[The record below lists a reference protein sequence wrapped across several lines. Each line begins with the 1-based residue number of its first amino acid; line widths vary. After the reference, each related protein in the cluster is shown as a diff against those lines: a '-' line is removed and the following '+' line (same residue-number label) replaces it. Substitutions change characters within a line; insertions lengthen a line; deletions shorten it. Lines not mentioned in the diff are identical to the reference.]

1 LSDIRFIGLFGFF
14 GLVGMIGFFS
24 PVPIQRPGGMVR
36 LLGLIGLLG
45 FSGFCNPW
53 LGACGGFGAFGL
65 WNHERRG
72 FARLAWLGLAGPV
85 GLAVGLA
92 IRYLS

>member
-1 LSDIRFIGLFGFF
+1 MHDVRVIGLFGLF
-14 GLVGMIGFFS
+14 GLPGMIGFFS
-24 PVPIQRPGGMVR
+24 PVPITRPGGLVR

-65 WNHERRG
+65 WGHPRLG

-85 GLAVGLA
+85 GLALGLA
-92 IRYLS
+92 LLARG

>member
-1 LSDIRFIGLFGFF
+1 MHDVRVIGLFGLF
-14 GLVGMIGFFS
+14 GLPGMIGFFS
-24 PVPIQRPGGMVR
+24 PAPMTRPGGLVR

-65 WNHERRG
+65 WGHPRRG

-85 GLAVGLA
+85 GLALGVSLLA
-92 IRYLS
+92 RG

>member
-1 LSDIRFIGLFGFF
+1 MHDIRWIGLFGLL
-14 GLVGMIGFFS
+14 GLPGMIGFFS
-24 PVPIQRPGGMVR
+24 PVPMQQPGGQIR

-65 WNHERRG
+65 WNHPRLAI
-72 FARLAWLGLAGPV
+72 ARLAWLGLAGPTALAL
-85 GLAVGLA
+85 GLAF
-92 IRYLS
+92 RYI

>member
-1 LSDIRFIGLFGFF
+1 MHDIKFIGLFGLI

-24 PVPIQRPGGMVR
+24 PVPIQRPGGLIR

-45 FSGFCNPW
+45 FAGFCNPW
-53 LGACGGFGAFGL
+53 LGACSGFGPFGL
-65 WNHERRG
+65 WNHERPKI
-72 FARLAWLGLAGPV
+72 ARLAWLGLAGPT

-92 IRYLS
+92 VRHLA